1 MCPEA
6 YDPNWKPP
14 TREEFGADRTDLK
27 SLMTT
32 QALIESSVAPPPSK
46 QPERTDFQSIK
57 GEIGQVRPTQFRT
70 WTDWLLDGVTPC
82 MIYLMVASVV
92 FFLLDVR
99 YVYTEV
105 GHYYLRMVAFFF
117 LMGVVALNRLVARDG
132 SEESLLYI
140 GFFGGVVVMYTFT
153 SPDLYPRD
161 GSKGGLLE
169 DPASFAGFNFV
180 VMAFLWWLVNRL
192 THECCVDENLA
203 AGNIG
208 ILTGTARKFQR
219 ALRRDPTLSENRK
232 KKADPVLMPMME
244 LEPFD
249 PREGYRTK
257 QSPETPA
264 QGSLSDRLAKR
275 HPGMSVFYFSVPV
288 MFIFAAGLPVV
299 RQGGAEMVFRGQC
312 YMIAYTVSALMLLM
326 LTSLGGL
333 RAHFRVRKIRIPGTI
348 GWFWIGLGTVMVAFV
363 VVGALQLP
371 MPELPAMARVTEH
384 QTDFWTRDSTFQL
397 ADPDAAAEPGAI
409 LRQSRFTRV
418 VGRGVLAV
426 FTVFLGYAALKGLAA
441 FAAAVGRRRD
451 RFPRFVVRFFNA
463 LDALLTRLTRLPTLP
478 KRHRRVRVQRSI
490 ATSTAFRNSLG
501 DAIRAGMPIEQHV
514 EYAYS
519 ALCALALDVGVPRR
533 VDQTPSEFIAAF
545 PAALNVLRPHAEE
558 LTRLYELAAY
568 SPIPMEERTADR
580 LRKFWIA
587 YNQVRNHIVR

>member
-1 MCPEA
+1 
-6 YDPNWKPP
+6 
-14 TREEFGADRTDLK
+14 
-27 SLMTT
+27 
-32 QALIESSVAPPPSK
+32 
-46 QPERTDFQSIK
+46 
-57 GEIGQVRPTQFRT
+57 
-70 WTDWLLDGVTPC
+70 

-161 GSKGGLLE
+161 SGDGGLLE

-219 ALRRDPTLSENRK
+219 AIRRDPNPPK
-232 KKADPVLMPMME
+232 KKVADPVLMPMLE

-249 PREGYRTK
+249 PREGYRPK
-257 QSPETPA
+257 QPPESPA

-288 MFIFAAGLPVV
+288 MFIFAVGLPVV
-299 RQGGAEMVFRGQC
+299 RQGVAEMVFRGQC

-333 RAHFRVRKIRIPGTI
+333 RAHFRARKIRIPGAI
-348 GWFWIGLGTVMVAFV
+348 GWYWIGLGTAMVAFV

-371 MPELPAMARVTEH
+371 MPDLPAMARVTEH
-384 QTDFWTRDSTFQL
+384 RTDFWTRDSTFQL
-397 ADPDAAAEPGAI
+397 ADPDAAADPGAI

-426 FTVFLGYAALKGLAA
+426 FAVFMGYAALKGLAA

-463 LDALLTRLTRLPTLP
+463 LDALLTRLTRLPTFP
-478 KRHRRVRVQRSI
+478 KRHHRVRVQRSI
-490 ATSTAFRNSLG
+490 ARSAVFRNSLG
-501 DAIRAGMPIEQHV
+501 DAERAGMPVERHV

-519 ALCALALDVGVPRR
+519 ALCALALDVGAPRR
-533 VDQTPSEFIAAF
+533 DGQTPSEFPQRASA
-545 PAALNVLRPHAEE
+545 PRRGVDAPLRTRRLLAYPNGRTHSGSAPQVL
-558 LTRLYELAAY
+558 
-568 SPIPMEERTADR
+568 DR
-580 LRKFWIA
+580 LQPRP
-587 YNQVRNHIVR
+587 